1 MLFEGPDG
9 WLYVTRGTIE
19 ASKKE
24 ILQDKFTD
32 KDTRLPVSSDHM
44 GNFFAAVRTRKDP
57 ICPVEGGHQS
67 ATVGHLIVIALRT
80 GKTLRWDPSKEK
92 FVGEGAK
99 DANQHLA
106 RQMRKPYDYSFA

>member
-1 MLFEGPDG
+1 LE
-9 WLYVTRGTIE
+9 
-19 ASKKE
+19 
-24 ILQDKFTD
+24 
-32 KDTRLPVSSDHM
+32 VSDDHM
-44 GNFFAAVRTRKDP
+44 GNFFEAVRTRKDP

-99 DANQHLA
+99 DANAHLA
-106 RQMRKPYDYSFA
+106 RRMRKPYDYSFA